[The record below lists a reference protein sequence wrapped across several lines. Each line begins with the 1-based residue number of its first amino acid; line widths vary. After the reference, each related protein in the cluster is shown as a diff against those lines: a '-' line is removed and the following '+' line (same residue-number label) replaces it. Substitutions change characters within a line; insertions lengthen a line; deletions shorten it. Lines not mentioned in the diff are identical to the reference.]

1 MLNPHELKQ
10 RLSFLILGQRGGY
23 NRIQIIEALKAK
35 PYNIHQLAEALDL
48 NYRTVKHHIDTL
60 LKHDI
65 ISTSHVGGYGEVYF
79 ISPELEGNMPVLED
93 IVKKLTT
100 MVASPRFFQSLI
112 EQTNDAVII
121 LDDGLEILFW
131 NRSAEELYGH
141 KKEQVTGKQIVV
153 FPDIDTI
160 KKTIKGIKEGEKA
173 VRFEVGAVHR
183 DGRNLAVDVTID
195 GVKDERNA
203 LIGYSLISADITAR
217 NKIMEAL
224 LLSEERY
231 ELAQR
236 AARII
241 SWEWEPAT
249 DALTWS
255 DRAGS
260 FMGLSPG
267 QMGGTL
273 KDFLKRVHPDDRG
286 LVGKAIQTAFRRG
299 RRYSIE
305 HRMVRP
311 DGELRWVSETGGV
324 VSVGKG
330 KTLRILGIVQ
340 DITDRKMAER
350 QLSYQSRLLE
360 KVSDAIIATDERF
373 NITYWNPAAEAIY
386 GWSSKEVMGKPLTP
400 LVRSEFMGAE
410 RKDVLSKLSESDKFD
425 GDVLHRKKDGSFIR
439 VEAKT
444 IALRDE
450 SGTIIGYMSAN
461 RDVTAQRVAEQ
472 EHQSSFDH
480 LTELSVRVSWTL
492 NELEDILAPLPA
504 PMVIFDAE
512 GKIITVNPAVSEL
525 IGYSAKELA
534 GRPPEFFHPE
544 DIGKV
549 KAALALTAAKRKR
562 TEVVARVVTKSGQT
576 RDFSHILAPVIRDDE
591 VWSIVGV
598 IRDSADANAP

>member
-10 RLSFLILGQRGGY
+10 RLAFLILGQRGGY

-100 MVASPRFFQSLI
+100 MTASPRFFQSLI

-121 LDDGLEILFW
+121 LDDRLEILFW

-141 KKEQVTGKQIVV
+141 TKEQVIGKQILV

-173 VRFEVGAVHR
+173 VRFEAGAVHR
-183 DGRNLAVDVTID
+183 DGHGLAVDVTID

-217 NKIMEAL
+217 NKILEAL

-255 DRAGS
+255 DLAGS

-267 QMGGTL
+267 QLGGTL
-273 KDFLKRVHPDDRG
+273 KDFLKRVHLDDRG
-286 LVGKAIQTAFRRG
+286 LVGKAIQTAFRQG

-324 VSVGKG
+324 VPVGKG

-340 DITDRKMAER
+340 DITDRKLAER

-386 GWSSKEVMGKPLTP
+386 GWKSKEVMGKPLTP

-410 RKDVLSKLSESDKFD
+410 RNDVLSKLSESGRFD
-425 GDVLHRKKDGSFIR
+425 GDVLHRRKDGSIIR

-492 NELEDILAPLPA
+492 KELEDILAPLPA

-544 DIGKV
+544 DMGKV

-562 TEVVARVVTKSGQT
+562 TEVVARVVTKSGET
-576 RDFSHILAPVIRDDE
+576 RDLAHVLAPVVRDDE

-598 IRDSADANAP
+598 IREPTRASIA